1 LQEKAAKDVVRVAA
15 RQKLLLGAHLSRA
28 GVPMKKAAPGSGP
41 VIIKKYANRRLYN
54 TETSS
59 YITLEHLAAMTRE
72 GRDFKVVDAKSEED
86 ITHNVLTQIIMEEEA
101 RGQTML
107 PVNFLRQLISLYG
120 DSMQAMVPGYLEASM
135 DSFRRNQ
142 EQFKSAVEG
151 AFANSPFAEIAKRNM
166 AMFEAAASA
175 FQPGGAANPA
185 PGAAPAAAPAP
196 AESSDGDVSA
206 LKAELARLQEK
217 IEKLG
222 K

>member
-1 LQEKAAKDVVRVAA
+1 
-15 RQKLLLGAHLSRA
+15 
-28 GVPMKKAAPGSGP
+28 MKKQNAGDGT

-59 YITLEHLAAMTRE
+59 YITLDHLAAMIRE
-72 GRDFKVVDAKSEED
+72 GRDFKVVDAKTDAD

-107 PVNFLRQLISLYG
+107 PVNFLRQLIAMYG
-120 DSMQAMVPGYLEASM
+120 DSMQAMVPGYLDASM

-166 AMFEAAASA
+166 EMFEAATSA
-175 FQPGGAANPA
+175 FKGAAQPT
-185 PGAAPAAAPAP
+185 APAAPVANKDDEIA
-196 AESSDGDVSA
+196 A
-206 LKAELARLQEK
+206 LKAEMARLQDK
-217 IEKLG
+217 IEKLA